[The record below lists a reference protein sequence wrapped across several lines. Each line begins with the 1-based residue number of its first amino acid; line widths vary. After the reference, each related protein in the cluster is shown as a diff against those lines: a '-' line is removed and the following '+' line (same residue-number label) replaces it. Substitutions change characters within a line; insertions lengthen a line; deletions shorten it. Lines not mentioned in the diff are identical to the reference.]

1 MCPSFCRR
9 GQLALFLELPA
20 QRPDSNTKRVAPF
33 NQEREKKK
41 EKKNWR
47 DLNTNSYFSQLP
59 VWGSYNNE
67 PYAGPKFL
75 QTLQQNGLH
84 KQTFPPAPVPAPQTT
99 LLPEAA
105 VNRQEPAKICRMNGR
120 IHAHLAA
127 KSSWGPLGA
136 PHPLL

>member
-1 MCPSFCRR
+1 MCPSFCWR

-33 NQEREKKK
+33 NQEKKK
-41 EKKNWR
+41 KK
-47 DLNTNSYFSQLP
+47 TGVTSTQTHIFSQLP

-75 QTLQQNGLH
+75 QTLQQNGQH

-136 PHPLL
+136 PHPLI